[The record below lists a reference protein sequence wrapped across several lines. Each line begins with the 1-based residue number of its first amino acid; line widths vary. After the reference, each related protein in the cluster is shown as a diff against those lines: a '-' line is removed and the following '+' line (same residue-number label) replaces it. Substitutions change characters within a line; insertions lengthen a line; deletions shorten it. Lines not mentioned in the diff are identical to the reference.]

1 MNSPAGC
8 SVQWD
13 NDGGTGNP
21 GWETNSLDMDDFGQA
36 HDTYLAHDVALSL
49 YLSSERIL
57 LCIMSFVLLLL
68 LLSHDEILC
77 HLLGG
82 SSSSCWGPWSMIA
95 TSFHHHHASTSQ
107 YY

>member
-49 YLSSERIL
+49 YLS
-57 LCIMSFVLLLL
+57 CP
-68 LLSHDEILC
+68 LSSYYY
-77 HLLGG
+77 
-82 SSSSCWGPWSMIA
+82 SSPMMRYCATCWVVVVVAVGVHGP
-95 TSFHHHHASTSQ
+95 
-107 YY
+107 